1 LEVKPGTP
9 RPRIEG
15 LSDLIF
21 GLALS
26 IGAIQLLGSN
36 PSGINEVTRAL
47 TAFAFSFLILI
58 VVWNRYT
65 TFTSAVQ
72 VETNALIRLNILLM
86 FLVAV
91 EPYLFNILQ
100 ASWGDL
106 SRDVSVYYALDIGG
120 MNLVLAYFAEILTRK
135 EKGLLP
141 ASTIHR
147 FKLHRNALLAVG
159 SIFLVSALPIFW
171 DIPIVISMDVTL
183 RLREVLWAI
192 SIPVTNAVKNV
203 REVRARSHGAASSKS

>member
-1 LEVKPGTP
+1 MEVKPGIP

-36 PSGINEVTRAL
+36 PQRLDEVTRSL

-58 VVWNRYT
+58 VIWNRYT
-65 TFTSAVQ
+65 AFTSAVQ
-72 VETNALIRLNILLM
+72 VETTALIRLNILLL

-100 ASWGDL
+100 SSTVPQSL
-106 SRDVSVYYALDIGG
+106 TRDVSVYYALDLGG
-120 MNLVLAYFAEILTRK
+120 MNLVLAYFAELLTRK
-135 EKGLLP
+135 EKGVLP
-141 ASTIHR
+141 LATIRR

-159 SIFLVSALPIFW
+159 SIFLISALPPFW
-171 DIPIVISMDVTL
+171 DILVVGLPL
-183 RLREVLWAI
+183 RVVLWGI
-192 SIPVTNAVKNV
+192 SIPVTSAVRNM
-203 REVRARSHGAASSKS
+203 REVSARFPGPLPSKS

>member
-1 LEVKPGTP
+1 MEVRPATP

-26 IGAIQLLGSN
+26 IGGIQLLGSN
-36 PSGINEVTRAL
+36 PKGVDEVTRSL

-58 VVWNRYT
+58 IVWNRYT
-65 TFTSAVQ
+65 TFTSVVQ
-72 VETNALIRLNILLM
+72 VETIALIRLNILLL

-100 ASWGDL
+100 SSTVPQSL
-106 SRDVSVYYALDIGG
+106 TRDVSVYYAIDIGG
-120 MNLVLAYFAEILTRK
+120 MNLVLAYFAELLTRK
-135 EKGLLP
+135 EKGVL
-141 ASTIHR
+141 AAMTIRR

-159 SIFLVSALPIFW
+159 SIFLISALPPFW
-171 DIPIVISMDVTL
+171 EISFLGLPL
-183 RLREVLWAI
+183 RVVLWVL
-192 SIPVTNAVKNV
+192 SIPATNAIRNV
-203 REVRARSHGAASSKS
+203 REERVRSRDSALPSG

>member
-1 LEVKPGTP
+1 MDTRPAVP

-36 PSGINEVTRAL
+36 PTGIGEVSRSL

-58 VVWNRYT
+58 IVWNRYT

-72 VETNALIRLNILLM
+72 VETTALIRLNILLL

-100 ASWGDL
+100 SSTVPQSL
-106 SRDVSVYYALDIGG
+106 TRDVSIYYALDLGG
-120 MNLVLAYFAEILTRK
+120 MNLVLAYFAQLLTRK
-135 EKGLLP
+135 EKGVLP
-141 ASTIHR
+141 VMTIHR
-147 FKLHRNALLAVG
+147 FKIHRDALLAVG
-159 SIFLVSALPIFW
+159 SIFLVSALPLFW
-171 DIPIVISMDVTL
+171 EVSILGLPVRV
-183 RLREVLWAI
+183 VLWAF
-192 SIPVTNAVKNV
+192 SIPATNAVRNI
-203 REVRARSHGAASSKS
+203 REVEARTRHST